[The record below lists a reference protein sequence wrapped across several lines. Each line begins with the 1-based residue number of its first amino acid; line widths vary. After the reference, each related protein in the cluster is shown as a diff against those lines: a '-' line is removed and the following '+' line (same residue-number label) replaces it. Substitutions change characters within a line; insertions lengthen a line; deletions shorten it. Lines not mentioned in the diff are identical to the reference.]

1 MSFNNLA
8 QYDERQETASTSQNK
23 RGSAQIRCG
32 CSTSSSSYNKAKQG
46 LLFVLKVVLC
56 LFGVFQN
63 RCNCCYFK
71 SDDFLRF
78 HFRFDF
84 GDKGAKMRQG
94 LEFRCVQP
102 SGD

>member
-1 MSFNNLA
+1 MIWHNKMKGRRLLPRFN
-8 QYDERQETASTSQNK
+8 K
-23 RGSAQIRCG
+23 CGSAQIRCG
-32 CSTSSSSYNKAKQG
+32 CSISSSSYNKAKLG
-46 LLFVLKVVLC
+46 LLFVLKVVLR

-84 GDKGAKMRQG
+84 GDKGAKMRTG
-94 LEFRCVQP
+94 FEFRCVQP